1 MLYKYIYIEYISSV
15 VPFFFVKHTIQFCR
29 KNPIIHIYILHK
41 NNIVTSVET
50 SVTSVTIDP
59 WDGSGYQIVFFPVLF
74 VGWDRL
80 FCLHSH
86 WGFGWLWRHEVH
98 SLIAQHKRFYVI
110 SAPFA
115 SVTSQSQQGLER
127 LIRKQQVFAMN
138 SPTENWGWLAGH
150 SSCSFTVLQFS
161 FQVTVKRSSSCLG
174 WS

>member
-1 MLYKYIYIEYISSV
+1 MLYKYVYIEYISSV

-29 KNPIIHIYILHK
+29 KNPIIHICILHK

-50 SVTSVTIDP
+50 SVTSVTINP

-98 SLIAQHKRFYVI
+98 SLI
-110 SAPFA
+110 
-115 SVTSQSQQGLER
+115 VTSQCQQGLER